1 MKKLSFLFIML
12 ISGLSFAQV
21 TFNPGIRAG
30 LNLAKFTESD
40 RGVYNWFDDDY
51 YPNDPGLQK
60 EKTDFIA
67 DFYIGFFGNIR
78 FAKFYA
84 LQPELN
90 YSRQGSKIKLGNETF
105 EPKISYMSVQLVNK
119 FYFDK
124 FNVHVG
130 PSIDFVIDNKGF
142 EPSNNVD
149 LGFLLGAGYDIT
161 PNFGIEARVKK
172 GIIEVAYSNDENR
185 TNVLFQA
192 GVYYTFNMKK

>member
-1 MKKLSFLFIML
+1 MKKLYFLLITF

-30 LNLAKFTESD
+30 LNIAKFTESD
-40 RGVYNWFDDDY
+40 RGVYNWFDDDD
-51 YPNDPGLQK
+51 DPFESGLQK

-67 DFYIGFFGNIR
+67 DFYIGVFGNIR
-78 FAKFYA
+78 FTKFYA

-90 YSRQGSKIKLGNETF
+90 YSRQGSKIKLGNETYD
-105 EPKISYMSVQLVNK
+105 PKVSYMSFQLVNK
-119 FYFDK
+119 FYFNK

-142 EPSNNVD
+142 ELSNNVD

-172 GIIEVAYSNDENR
+172 GIIEVAYSNGENR
-185 TNVLFQA
+185 TNVLLQA
-192 GVYYTFNMKK
+192 GVYYTFNLKK

>member
-1 MKKLSFLFIML
+1 MKKLSLILIIL
-12 ISGLSFAQV
+12 ISSLSFAQV

-30 LNLAKFTESD
+30 ANFAKFTQSD
-40 RGVYNWFDDDY
+40 SGIYNWFDE
-51 YPNDPGLQK
+51 NSGSHSSGSK
-60 EKTDFIA
+60 EETDFIT
-67 DFYIGFFGNIR
+67 DFYIGFQGNIR

-90 YSRQGSKIKLGNETF
+90 YSRQGSKIKVDNKTY
-105 EPKISYMSVQLVNK
+105 EPKLSYFSFQIVNK
-119 FYFDK
+119 FYFDN
-124 FNVHVG
+124 FNIHVG
-130 PSIDFVIDNKGF
+130 PSIDFVLANKNF

-172 GIIEVAYSNDENR
+172 GIIEVAYSGDENR
-185 TNVLFQA
+185 TNVLLQA